1 MRSEPPKAGPEL
13 QALTGFLDRQRETI
27 LRKTDG
33 LTREQLA
40 QPLAPSSLTLA
51 GLVNHLALVEDSWFR
66 HRFAGLPED
75 QLWADHDWDA
85 DPDYEFRTAVDLE
98 PEELRQ
104 RYHDACARSREV
116 VAHAEGLEQLSAGT
130 SRDGS
135 HWDLRWILLHMLEET
150 ARHAGH
156 ADLLREAIDG
166 AVGE

>member
-1 MRSEPPKAGPEL
+1 MRPEPPKSGPEL
-13 QALTGFLDRQRETI
+13 QALTGFLDWQRETI
-27 LRKTDG
+27 LLKTDG

-40 QPLAPSSLTLA
+40 QTLPPSSLTLA

-66 HRFAGLPED
+66 HGSPGLPED
-75 QLWADHDWDA
+75 ELWAGHDWDA

-104 RYHDACARSREV
+104 RYRDACARSREV
-116 VAHAEGLEQLSAGT
+116 VAHAESLDQLSVGT

-135 HWDLRWILLHMLEET
+135 HWDLRWILIHMLEET

-156 ADLLREAIDG
+156 ADLLRRRSTAT
-166 AVGE
+166 VGE

>member
-1 MRSEPPKAGPEL
+1 MRPEPPKAGPEL
-13 QALTGFLDRQRETI
+13 QALTGFLDWQRETI
-27 LRKTDG
+27 LLKTDG

-40 QPLAPSSLTLA
+40 QPLPTSSLTLA

-104 RYHDACARSREV
+104 RYRDACERSRAV
-116 VAHAEGLEQLSAGT
+116 AAHAGGLDLLSAVT

-135 HWDLRWILLHMLEET
+135 HWDLRWILLHMIEET

-166 AVGE
+166 TVGE

>member
-1 MRSEPPKAGPEL
+1 VRPEPPKAGPEL
-13 QALTGFLDRQRETI
+13 QALTGFLDWQRETI
-27 LRKTDG
+27 LRKTAG

-40 QPLAPSSLTLA
+40 QPLPPSSLTLA

-85 DPDYEFRTAVDLE
+85 DPDYEFRTAVDRE

-104 RYHDACARSREV
+104 RYRDACERSREV
-116 VAHAEGLEQLSAGT
+116 VAHAEGLDQLSAGT

-135 HWDLRWILLHMLEET
+135 HWDLRWILIHMLEET

-166 AVGE
+166 DVGE